1 MPPLVQSVLS
11 RKSFG
16 ASDSMGNKSAKPKLT
31 QDTVNFLV
39 SQTHFDEEMI
49 EVNPMQ
55 CIVMS
60 LSDVNMS

>member
-49 EVNPMQ
+49 EVKP
-55 CIVMS
+55 I
-60 LSDVNMS
+60 